1 MNTPLSQ
8 FAYHLMSWMK
18 AGLGYEKFMDNYLN
32 PALFS
37 EKQSI
42 AEAYE
47 SGRVSQHLTPNQ
59 TGIQY
64 YENKYGLDQTDLNN
78 PDI

>member
-1 MNTPLSQ
+1 MNTPLQ
-8 FAYHLMSWMK
+8 DFVYRLKSWMDH
-18 AGLGYEKFMDNYLN
+18 GRGYDEFMDEFIN

-47 SGRVSQHLTPNQ
+47 SGRVSQHLTPMQ

-78 PDI
+78 PDV